1 MRGLVNSKNV
11 MMESAAFLVL
21 KNKNDYVYN
30 SEAPILSMVSGETLC
45 LSERLHG
52 DFFAASL

>member
-1 MRGLVNSKNV
+1 
-11 MMESAAFLVL
+11 MESAAFLVL